1 MRTDTASRIIKA
13 TPQRIYDAFLDPNS
27 VASWRPPK
35 GMTAR
40 IYAFEAREG
49 GRYRMAFLYKDAKH
63 QTRGKTSEHADVF
76 DGRFVK
82 LEPGKRI
89 VEEVKFESED
99 PGFADAMRIT
109 TTLTSVLDGTEVRSV
124 CENVPPSIKPEDH
137 QAGMA
142 STLENLA
149 AFVE

>member
-63 QTRGKTSEHADVF
+63 QARSKTSEHTPTCSM
-76 DGRFVK
+76 GS
-82 LEPGKRI
+82 L
-89 VEEVKFESED
+89 
-99 PGFADAMRIT
+99 
-109 TTLTSVLDGTEVRSV
+109 
-124 CENVPPSIKPEDH
+124 
-137 QAGMA
+137 
-142 STLENLA
+142 
-149 AFVE
+149 